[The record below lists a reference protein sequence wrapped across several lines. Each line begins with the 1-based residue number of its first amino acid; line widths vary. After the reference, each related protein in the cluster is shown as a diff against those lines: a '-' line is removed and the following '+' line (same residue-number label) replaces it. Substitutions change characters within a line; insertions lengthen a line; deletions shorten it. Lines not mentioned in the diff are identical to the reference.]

1 MIPSDRTLL
10 SQTPVAGEP
19 LKATASR
26 PRGSNLTPTF

>member
-19 LKATASR
+19 LQAAASR
-26 PRGSNLTPTF
+26 PQGSDLTPTF